1 MLNKTDIKKA
11 LVKSN
16 YLLKHKMELLESK
29 DLSFFK
35 ASSFYFVRLDFKFNF
50 KKYIYF
56 KMFFDSNGDI
66 NEVVYMGA
74 KRTG

>member
-1 MLNKTDIKKA
+1 MLNKTDIKNA

-16 YLLKHKMELLESK
+16 YLFQHKMELLESK

-35 ASSFYFVRLDFKFNF
+35 SYSFYFVRLDFKFDF

>member
-1 MLNKTDIKKA
+1 MLNKTDIKNA

-16 YLLKHKMELLESK
+16 HLLKHKIELLESK

-35 ASSFYFVRLDFKFNF
+35 ASSFYFVRLDFKFDF

-56 KMFFDSNGDI
+56 KMFFDSNGGI
-66 NEVVYMGA
+66 KKVVYIGA

>member
-1 MLNKTDIKKA
+1 MLNKTDLKNA

-16 YLLKHKMELLESK
+16 YLLRHKMELLDNN

-35 ASSFYFVRLDFKFNF
+35 SYSFYFVRLDFKFDF

-56 KMFFDSNGDI
+56 KMFFDSNGHI
-66 NEVVYMGA
+66 NKVVYIGA
-74 KRTG
+74 KRVG